1 MHDHPHGT
9 RTREEAAA
17 YLKLTLQHNGHHLE
31 ELRAFAH
38 DLGHLGLEAEER
50 EVLACAGAYAHT
62 DAALAGVLER
72 LIKKEG

>member
-9 RTREEAAA
+9 RTREESAA

-38 DLGHLGLEAEER
+38 DLGHLGLAQEEQA
-50 EVLACAGAYAHT
+50 VLACAEEYAAA
-62 DAALAGVLER
+62 DAALSQVLAH
-72 LIKKEG
+72 LVQKEG